1 MMRSGFRLFQ
11 PSSQSCTKRKCDMPA
26 LSPRGFEALRP
37 ERFYRR
43 HPLACYR
50 LVSTPVRAHPSVS
63 RWRQLS
69 ASPGGASLLLQARM
83 AYARPLMA
91 DMAEPR
97 EPVSDAFEHALA
109 EERLRSTRNLN
120 LFRFQGLTIFLV
132 LAVLLRVSLPFQPIQ
147 PSLAL
152 FACYWAAAGAIL
164 LASHRSARLARL
176 GGLAIPFIDM
186 PMICLLTLGRSSACM
201 TPASTPMRR
210 ASHTTPPST
219 TWGSCFLPR
228 LPWRPRTSTS
238 RRWSPPGWSCCWRTS
253 AGSTSA

>member
-1 MMRSGFRLFQ
+1 
-11 PSSQSCTKRKCDMPA
+11 
-26 LSPRGFEALRP
+26 
-37 ERFYRR
+37 
-43 HPLACYR
+43 
-50 LVSTPVRAHPSVS
+50 
-63 RWRQLS
+63 
-69 ASPGGASLLLQARM
+69 
-83 AYARPLMA
+83 MA
-91 DMAEPR
+91 DMAQPR

-186 PMICLLTLGRSSACM
+186 PMICLLMLGTIFRLHDAGFHADASRLAYHTPVYYVGVLFLASLTLEATYVYLAAMVAAGLELLLAYFGGIDIGLTVISIFITGLTAFVFADSGRRVIRLVNRVSSEQMRREHLGRYFSA
-201 TPASTPMRR
+201 
-210 ASHTTPPST
+210 
-219 TWGSCFLPR
+219 
-228 LPWRPRTSTS
+228 
-238 RRWSPPGWSCCWRTS
+238 
-253 AGSTSA
+253 